1 MSARDRL
8 NTYCCPAFSV
18 ADPIAGVLSGIQ
30 RAAQTVLGVYS
41 KRTCSRHTS
50 ASSALGALNERYCAI
65 QIHALTHSGES
76 NANTDHQTNANPER

>member
-8 NTYCCPAFSV
+8 NTYCCRAFSV

-50 ASSALGALNERYCAI
+50 ASSALGALNERHCAI

-76 NANTDHQTNANPER
+76 NANTDLQTKANPER